1 MSCYCAS
8 DPLNPPC
15 VPAHPLMAGP
25 MLSTPRLRGR
35 QVADVLLNY
44 LQGDKRETCHTQ
56 LAWPTIN
63 SLIFY
68 LSGLLPPSSSIYHF
82 LSWVFSSLALTV
94 TISNP
99 VSPIVLFRDLH
110 SLPFTLKS
118 HILIGSHFRTLLS
131 FYLLLFLNPRLSF
144 NTLLHFLTFF

>member
-8 DPLNPPC
+8 DPLNPLC

-35 QVADVLLNY
+35 QLADVLLNY

-82 LSWVFSSLALTV
+82 LSWVFSSFALTV
-94 TISNP
+94 TISHP
-99 VSPIVLFRDLH
+99 VSPIVLFRELH
-110 SLPFTLKS
+110 AFFTI
-118 HILIGSHFRTLLS
+118 HFENTHFLIGSHFRTLLS
-131 FYLLLFLNPRLSF
+131 FYLLLFSKSSA
-144 NTLLHFLTFF
+144 FL